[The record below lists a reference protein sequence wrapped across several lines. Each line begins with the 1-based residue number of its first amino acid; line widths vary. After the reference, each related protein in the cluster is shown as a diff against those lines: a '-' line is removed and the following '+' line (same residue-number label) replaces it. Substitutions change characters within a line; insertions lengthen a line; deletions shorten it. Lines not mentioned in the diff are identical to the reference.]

1 MGSDDDADLE
11 SVVASAVTTLTL
23 LVAFGL
29 LAAGVSGFWLAFP
42 VGFGGVLPL
51 AVGLARLYQR
61 GDSAPSTADDGGE
74 VEDDPIATL
83 RERYARGELTDAE
96 FERRVEKLIETESV
110 DHPVKTRDL
119 ERGHERERE
128 SDYE

>member
-1 MGSDDDADLE
+1 MAADDDTDLE
-11 SVVASAVTTLTL
+11 AAAASAVTALTL
-23 LVAFGL
+23 LVALGL
-29 LAAGVSGFWLAFP
+29 LVAGVSAFWIAFP

-61 GDSAPSTADDGGE
+61 GESAPSTDEDDSAD
-74 VEDDPIATL
+74 EDDPIATL

-110 DHPVKTRDL
+110 DDPAVT
-119 ERGHERERE
+119 RERE
-128 SDYE
+128 YQYE